1 MAYTTT
7 KKGYIR
13 PPFLESE
20 VGLITKTYQADSDN
34 SSVITDTDGTKMI
47 RAGSVYPSNDAK
59 AIGIVFEDVD
69 VTYGEHAVS
78 VMVAGRVNKDVLNIS
93 SEAETALK
101 ANGIFLIFTEEAA
114 EDIKPKE
121 PDNEDSETK
130 HNE

>member
-47 RAGSVYPSNDAK
+47 RAGSVYPSNDVK

-93 SEAETALK
+93 AEAETALK
-101 ANGIFLIFTEEAA
+101 ANGIFLISTEEAT

-121 PDNEDSETK
+121 PNNEDSETEQ
-130 HNE
+130 NE

>member
-1 MAYTTT
+1 MAYTTI

-20 VGLITKTYQADSDN
+20 IGLITKTYQADYD
-34 SSVITDTDGTKMI
+34 SSGVVTDTDGTKMI

-93 SEAETALK
+93 TEAETALK
-101 ANGIFLIFTEEAA
+101 ANGLFLISSEEAV
-114 EDIKPKE
+114 EDIGSKE
-121 PDNEDSETK
+121 PNNEDGKTEQ
-130 HNE
+130 NE

>member
-20 VGLITKTYQADSDN
+20 VGLITKTYQVDSDN

-47 RAGSVYPSNDAK
+47 RAGTVYPSNDSN

-93 SEAETALK
+93 TEAETALK
-101 ANGIFLIFTEEAA
+101 ANGIFLISTEEAT

-121 PDNEDSETK
+121 PNNEDSETEQ
-130 HNE
+130 NE